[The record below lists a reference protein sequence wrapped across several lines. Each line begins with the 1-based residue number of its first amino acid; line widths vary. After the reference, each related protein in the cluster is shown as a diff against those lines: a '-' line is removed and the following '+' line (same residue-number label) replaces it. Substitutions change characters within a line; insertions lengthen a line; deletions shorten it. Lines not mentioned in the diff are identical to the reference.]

1 VRSVHTLSQI
11 SSHVADIDERSS
23 RVGLRTVAAFETLKG
38 VLVLALTVVVFA
50 VHNRAED
57 LAESLLFH
65 LHINADRHLSHA
77 VMDVATRLTDTRL
90 LTIAAA
96 GITYAAVRFIES
108 WGLWNRRVWAE
119 WFALLSGALYLPI
132 EILKLSKHP
141 RWLVWGIFLG
151 NLVIV
156 LYMLYVRVVSF
167 RARKRPVFKRKPL
180 SI

>member
-1 VRSVHTLSQI
+1 VSLSI
-11 SSHVADIDERSS
+11 LSPTPHHIPAIDERTSS
-23 RVGLRTVAAFETLKG
+23 AGLRTVAAFETLKG
-38 VLVLALTVVVFA
+38 LLVLALTVVVFA

-65 LHINADRHLSHA
+65 LHIDSDRRLSHA
-77 VMDVATRLTDTRL
+77 VMDAAIRLTDTRL

-132 EILKLSKHP
+132 EVSKLSKRPH
-141 RWLVWGIFLG
+141 WLVWSIFIV
-151 NLVIV
+151 NLLIV
-156 LYMLYVRVVSF
+156 LYMLYVRVSSF
-167 RARKRPVFKRKPL
+167 QGRKKPA
-180 SI
+180 

>member
-1 VRSVHTLSQI
+1 LPQPPH
-11 SSHVADIDERSS
+11 HVPEIDDRSS
-23 RVGLRTVAAFETLKG
+23 SAGLRTVAAFEALKG
-38 VLVLALTVVVFA
+38 VLVLGLTVVLFV

-65 LHINADRHLSHA
+65 FHIDADRHLSQA

-96 GITYAAVRFIES
+96 GITYASVRFIES

-132 EILKLSKHP
+132 EISKLSKHP
-141 RWLVWGIFLG
+141 RWLAWTVFLG
-151 NLVIV
+151 NLLIV
-156 LYMLYVRVVSF
+156 LYMLFVRVSSL
-167 RARKRPVFKRKPL
+167 RPPRKPA
-180 SI
+180 